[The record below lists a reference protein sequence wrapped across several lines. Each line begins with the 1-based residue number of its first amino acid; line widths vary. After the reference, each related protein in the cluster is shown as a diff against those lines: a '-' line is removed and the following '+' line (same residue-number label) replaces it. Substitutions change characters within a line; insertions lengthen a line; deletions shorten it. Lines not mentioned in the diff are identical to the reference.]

1 MEKLIILKGLP
12 ASGKSTWAK
21 EQCNLDGNTIRVNKD
36 DIRAMMG
43 GNFSKNKEDIVLT
56 VRDTFVR
63 KGLKEGKT
71 VIVDDTN
78 FHPKHLID
86 LSNIAIEEKAPF
98 EIKEFDT
105 PYQECIRRDMQRAN
119 PVGKKVIMQ
128 MYNQYVKKELPIV
141 EYDERLPKAIIV
153 DIDGTLAHMNGRSP
167 YDESKVG
174 EDEVDETIKSIVDVY
189 SDMGFH
195 ILIVSGRHDS
205 CQQDTRCW
213 LIRKRV
219 HFDELHMRKTGDDRK
234 DYIVKKEIYDQHIK
248 GKYNV
253 TFVLD
258 DRDQVVQMWREQG
271 LKTLQVAEGNF

>member
-1 MEKLIILKGLP
+1 MKKLIILKGLP

-43 GNFSKNKEDIVLT
+43 GNFSKNKEEIVLE

-98 EIKEFDT
+98 EIKAFDT
-105 PYQECIRRDMQRAN
+105 PYQECIRRDLQRAN

-128 MYNQYVKKELPIV
+128 MYNQYIKKDVPVIEFIQGL
-141 EYDERLPKAIIV
+141 EQAIIV
-153 DIDGTLAHMNGRSP
+153 DIDGTLAHMTGRSP
-167 YDESKVG
+167 YDESKVI
-174 EDEVDETIKSIVDVY
+174 EDKVDLYIKYLVKLLDRDHVI
-189 SDMGFH
+189 
-195 ILIVSGRHDS
+195 IIVSGRHVS
-205 CQQDTRCW
+205 CIEDTVSW
-213 LIRKRV
+213 LCKNDIPYR
-219 HFDELHMRKTGDDRK
+219 HLYMRKAGDDRK
-234 DYIVKKEIYDQHIK
+234 DYIIKKEIYEEHIK
-248 GKYNV
+248 DKFNIN
-253 TFVLD
+253 FVLD

-271 LKTLQVAEGNF
+271 LKTLQVAEGDF